1 MRIKLSKKFYV
12 GIIFCVALIG
22 LAVMR
27 QDLFSMSQAARTS
40 HAVEAKAMPVKAL
53 KVRQQDVKIANEYAG
68 QVQGKNEVR
77 IQARVSGN
85 IVGKMIS
92 GGDIVKK
99 GQPLFRIDSRQYESA
114 LLNAEAQ
121 LAQAE
126 VALEN
131 ARIDTQRYQALY
143 NASAIAE
150 QRVTTQKSA
159 ERQNEA
165 LVSSYRALVKKA
177 QDDLNDTLVV
187 SPIDGRID
195 VSDVGVGTYA
205 QAGSTNLVN
214 VGSLESVFVQFSMSE
229 NEYLNLRQA
238 SQQNLTNNGWGKNVT
253 ITLSNGSAYPLT
265 GQIAQVDRGLSNN
278 SGTLTLKASFAN
290 PEGILIPGMFA
301 RVKIEGALIKDAILV
316 PQRAVQQVLD
326 KSFVIVVGA
335 DNKAEP
341 RTVTLGQKAG
351 SFWLIQDG
359 VTSNDTVVV
368 EGLTKIQE
376 GIPLAVTVVT
386 PEELQLSL
394 N

>member
-1 MRIKLSKKFYV
+1 MRIKLSKKLYV

-22 LAVMR
+22 MAVMR
-27 QDLFSMSQAARTS
+27 QDLFSMSWAARAS
-40 HAVEAKAMPVKAL
+40 HAAEAKAMPVKAL

-165 LVSSYRALVKKA
+165 LVSSYRALMKKA

-238 SQQNLTNNGWGKNVT
+238 SQQNLTNNGWGKNVM

-368 EGLTKIQE
+368 EGLTKVQE

>member
-1 MRIKLSKKFYV
+1 MRIKRSKKVYAGIAICLALV
-12 GIIFCVALIG
+12 GMT
-22 LAVMR
+22 VMR
-27 QDLFSMSQAARTS
+27 QDIFSMAHNSRTS
-40 HAVEAKAMPVKAL
+40 HAAEMKAVPVRAL

-77 IQARVSGN
+77 IQARVSGT
-85 IVGKMIS
+85 IVEKMIS

-165 LVSSYRALVKKA
+165 LVSSCRALVKKA

-205 QAGSTNLVN
+205 QAGTTTLVN
-214 VGSLESVFVQFSMSE
+214 VGSLDSVFVQFSMSE

-238 SQQNLTNNGWGKNVT
+238 SQQNLTNNGWGKNVM

-341 RTVTLGQKAG
+341 RTVTLKQKAG
-351 SFWLIQDG
+351 SFWLIQEG
-359 VTSNDTVVV
+359 VTANDTVIV
-368 EGLTKIQE
+368 EGLTKVQE
-376 GIPLAVTVVT
+376 GISLAVTVVT